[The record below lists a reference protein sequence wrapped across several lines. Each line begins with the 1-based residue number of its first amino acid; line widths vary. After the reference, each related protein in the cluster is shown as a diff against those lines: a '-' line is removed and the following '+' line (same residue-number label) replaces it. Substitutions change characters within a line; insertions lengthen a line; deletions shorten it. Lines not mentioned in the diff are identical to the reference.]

1 VYGLQFVDLARL
13 SSNSPRGNFCCGRDL
28 EQTAAHKL
36 FLVTSEAR
44 IAGWVAVIYPVG
56 VMIDEHKLA
65 NERPAISVNGLA
77 IRVKALSLFAMKLG
91 YQNTLF

>member
-1 VYGLQFVDLARL
+1 M
-13 SSNSPRGNFCCGRDL
+13 
-28 EQTAAHKL
+28 
-36 FLVTSEAR
+36 
-44 IAGWVAVIYPVG
+44 
-56 VMIDEHKLA
+56 MIDEHKLA